1 MIKSLLAIAVLG
13 AATSAHAN
21 LVTNGDFE
29 ATAVPN
35 NSYSIVAST
44 PGWTGAPNI
53 EIQNHVAGSPYSGNN
68 FVELDSTANS
78 AMFQDITTVAGQ
90 IYTIAFAYSP
100 RPGIAASS
108 NGIDF
113 LWNNSLVQNIAMNGV
128 GLADTAWTVFS
139 FNLLATGTT
148 SRIGF
153 AATGTSDSLGGYLD
167 NVTANALVTPAA
179 IPEPAT
185 ISLLGAGLMVA
196 ALGARRRRQAR

>member
-13 AATSAHAN
+13 VATSAHAN
-21 LVTNGDFE
+21 LVTNGGFE

-35 NSYSIVAST
+35 NNYSTVAST

-53 EIQNHVAGSPYSGNN
+53 ELQNHVAGSPYSGNN
-68 FVELDSTANS
+68 FIELDSNSNS

-90 IYTIAFAYSP
+90 IYTITFAYSP
-100 RPGIAASS
+100 RPGIATSS
-108 NGIDF
+108 NGIGF
-113 LWNNSLVQNIAMNGV
+113 LWNNALVQNIAMNGV

-139 FNLLATGTT
+139 FNLLATGAT

-167 NVTANALVTPAA
+167 NVTANTAVTAAA

-185 ISLLGAGLMVA
+185 MSLLGAGLMVA
-196 ALGARRRRQAR
+196 ALGTRRRRQAR